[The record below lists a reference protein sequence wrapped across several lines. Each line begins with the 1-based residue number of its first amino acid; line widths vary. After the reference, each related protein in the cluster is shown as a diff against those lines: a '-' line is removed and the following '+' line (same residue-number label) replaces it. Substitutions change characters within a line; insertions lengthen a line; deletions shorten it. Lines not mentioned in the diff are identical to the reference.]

1 MLSPL
6 LYSFFTHDCKPV
18 HGSNTI
24 VKFADDTTVVGLVS
38 NNDETAYREEVE
50 HLAEW
55 CANNNLAL
63 NTKKTKEVIVD
74 FRRNKDGTHSPVH
87 LSGEEVE
94 RVTSFKFLGV
104 YISEDLSWTTNTSAL
119 VKKAHKRIFFLRKLA
134 KLHLSSQVLMNFY
147 RCTIE
152 SILSTCISVWYGNC
166 TVKDKKSLQRVV
178 KIAQRII
185 KMPLPSI
192 ASVYEKR
199 CLRRAR
205 NIIRDSSHP
214 NHRLFIPHVAPAL
227 GHATTASRVEP
238 TGLRTA
244 SSLQQSDC

>member
-1 MLSPL
+1 MWRQ
-6 LYSFFTHDCKPV
+6 
-18 HGSNTI
+18 
-24 VKFADDTTVVGLVS
+24 
-38 NNDETAYREEVE
+38 TAC
-50 HLAEW
+50 HKL
-55 CANNNLAL
+55 NNLAL

-104 YISEDLSWTTNTSAL
+104 HISEDLSWTTNTSAL

-134 KLHLSSQVLMNFY
+134 KLRLSSQVLMNLY

-199 CLRRAR
+199 CLRSAR

-214 NHRLFIPHVAPAL
+214 NHTLFVPLRGTRSGTRYRSLPGRTNRTTHSFFPSAVRLLTMNPTLSH
-227 GHATTASRVEP
+227 TA
-238 TGLRTA
+238 
-244 SSLQQSDC
+244 